1 MKVRRLSV
9 VVCAVAAVLAGC
21 GSTPAPSDPTTTVA
35 SAPAPSTTGEDCGD
49 TAAAVRAALGGS
61 PEVTGVTVVG
71 QCTSAVVATSLSAG
85 PDGSAAATA
94 ICEKAAPIAYAA
106 QDVNTIT
113 VKASTGAELAV
124 GIKGASCVAS
134 A

>member
-1 MKVRRLSV
+1 MSMNVYAVHDRDGMAGDFMQPLPSV
-9 VVCAVAAVLAGC
+9 DRNAFVEAMSGA
-21 GSTPAPSDPTTTVA
+21 
-35 SAPAPSTTGEDCGD
+35 
-49 TAAAVRAALGGS
+49 
-61 PEVTGVTVVG
+61 VTGVTVVG

-85 PDGSAAATA
+85 SDGSAAATA
-94 ICEKAAPIAYAA
+94 ICEQAAPIAYAA